1 MTAMIDDIER
11 ILDGCIRKAEQAA
24 VAQCYRDVGKAQ
36 LAVKDVLESLNRAAA
51 EVRLLRFAGDE
62 AED

>member
-11 ILDGCIRKAEQAA
+11 ILDGGIRKAEQAA